1 MANQTR
7 QLARLLQESGIS
19 VDVVRTNAPYRLAWI
34 DGLRGVRAVFRL
46 TPFLVRLW
54 RVAGRVDV
62 FHVMANSGWA
72 WHLLAA
78 PAVWIARWR
87 GKAVVVNY
95 RGGEA
100 EAFLAR
106 ESRWVVPTLVRA
118 SLVIVPSNFLA
129 GVFRRHGVEA
139 EIVQNIIDLSCF
151 RPAERST
158 ADPHLIMTRN
168 LEDIYDIP
176 TAVRAFASVKRVH
189 EKARLTIAGSG
200 PARPELERLTRE
212 LGLERDVTFAG
223 RIDNEQIAELYRSA
237 SLFLNS
243 SRVDNM
249 PISLLEAMASGLP
262 IVSTD
267 VGGIPFLV
275 EDGTTALLVRPG
287 DPSAMADAVLRLL
300 ADRALGDRLVAAGL
314 AAAQAYTWERV
325 RPRLLDAYARALAR
339 GASSAGSGT
348 RDASGS
354 SKRMTH
360 R

>member
-1 MANQTR
+1 
-7 QLARLLQESGIS
+7 
-19 VDVVRTNAPYRLAWI
+19 
-34 DGLRGVRAVFRL
+34 
-46 TPFLVRLW
+46 
-54 RVAGRVDV
+54 
-62 FHVMANSGWA
+62 
-72 WHLLAA
+72 
-78 PAVWIARWR
+78 
-87 GKAVVVNY
+87 VNY

-151 RPAERST
+151 RPAERSA

-325 RPRLLDAYARALAR
+325 RPRLLAAYARALAR